1 MHELFGKTTG
11 CCRGKGGSMH
21 VGDLEKG
28 MVPAVAIVAGGV
40 PIATGIALAFKYRA
54 ERRVAVSFMG
64 DGAVNEGAF
73 HEAVNMGA
81 IWSLPVVYVV
91 ENNLYSASTPIFEMV
106 RLKRLSD
113 RAAGYGI
120 PGVTVDGNDVLEV
133 FDTARKAVERARAGE
148 GPTLVECM
156 TYRITGHSRR
166 DPCNYQPEEERKE
179 ALKREPLRRFAEYLL
194 TGGLIDEAGLD
205 GIRADVDAEIER
217 AVESAMAAP
226 DPKPE
231 AALEDV
237 FI

>member
-1 MHELFGKTTG
+1 
-11 CCRGKGGSMH
+11 
-21 VGDLEKG
+21 
-28 MVPAVAIVAGGV
+28 
-40 PIATGIALAFKYRA
+40 
-54 ERRVAVSFMG
+54 MG

-133 FDTARKAVERARAGE
+133 FETARKAIERARNGE

-179 ALKREPLRRFAEYLL
+179 ALQREPLRRLTEYLL
-194 TGGLIDEAGLD
+194 TGGWIDEAALE
-205 GIRADVDAEIER
+205 GIRADIDAEIER
-217 AVESAMAAP
+217 AVQSALAAP
-226 DPKPE
+226 DPRPE

-237 FI
+237 FV

>member
-1 MHELFGKTTG
+1 
-11 CCRGKGGSMH
+11 
-21 VGDLEKG
+21 
-28 MVPAVAIVAGGV
+28 
-40 PIATGIALAFKYRA
+40 
-54 ERRVAVSFMG
+54 
-64 DGAVNEGAF
+64 
-73 HEAVNMGA
+73 MGA

-133 FDTARKAVERARAGE
+133 FETARKAIERARGGE

-179 ALKREPLRRFAEYLL
+179 ALKKEPLRRFTEYLL
-194 TGGLIDEAGLD
+194 TGGFIDEAGLE
-205 GIRADVDAEIER
+205 GIRAEVNAEIER

-226 DPKPE
+226 DPEPE

-237 FI
+237 FV